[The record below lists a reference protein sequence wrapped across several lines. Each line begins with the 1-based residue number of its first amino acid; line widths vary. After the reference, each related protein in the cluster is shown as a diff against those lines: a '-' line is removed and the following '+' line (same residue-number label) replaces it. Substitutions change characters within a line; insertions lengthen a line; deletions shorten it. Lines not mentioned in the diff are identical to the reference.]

1 MTGSAYGSPLFSRS
15 VPEEWFPVGSHKSG
29 TFETVSSAP
38 AATSAAWLV
47 HPLSEFINNCVDG
60 GVREGGF
67 PCGGTGSK
75 ISARRAGARGVIR
88 AERALS
94 TGRVL
99 QGRRMDLEER
109 VLPAEGGVRFG
120 VYTGLM
126 TQAIFT
132 SPAGTVSR

>member
-1 MTGSAYGSPLFSRS
+1 M
-15 VPEEWFPVGSHKSG
+15 
-29 TFETVSSAP
+29 
-38 AATSAAWLV
+38 SAAWLV
-47 HPLSEFINNCVDG
+47 HPLSEFISNSVAG
-60 GVREGGF
+60 GVREGAV

-75 ISARRAGARGVIR
+75 ISARCAGGRGVIR

-99 QGRRMDLEER
+99 QGRWMDHEAC

-126 TQAIFT
+126 TTQAIFT
-132 SPAGTVSR
+132 SPAGTVGR